1 MHITMNKWSRIL
13 FAPLIKFTEW
23 LGINHPVTLVKIRYF
38 ARFKKRVNLTNPKDL
53 NEKILY
59 LKLFGDTTM
68 WTRCADKYLVRQYVK
83 DMGLEKHL
91 VKLYGVWYNA
101 NDFSMDSL
109 PQSFILK
116 ANNGDGKSSNLIIK
130 NKDDVNEQ
138 QVKRIISEWL
148 SKKNIG
154 ALAAEPQYKNMIPCV
169 IAEELL
175 PIADGDKSL
184 IDYKIW
190 CFNGKAHYVW
200 ACSDRDSNGTEVMT
214 YDLDWNPHPEYS
226 VFDSRY
232 RKGKILPRP
241 KNFETMIH
249 IAETLAEPFPQVRLD
264 LYNIDGCI
272 YFGETTFTSLGGMM
286 DFYSDAFLKEMGD
299 KIDLNYKRN
308 I

>member
-1 MHITMNKWSRIL
+1 MNKWSRIL

-154 ALAAEPQYKNMIPCV
+154 VLAAEPQYKNMIPCV

-232 RKGKILPRP
+232 RKGKILPKP

-272 YFGETTFTSLGGMM
+272 YFG
-286 DFYSDAFLKEMGD
+286 
-299 KIDLNYKRN
+299 
-308 I
+308 

>member
-1 MHITMNKWSRIL
+1 
-13 FAPLIKFTEW
+13 
-23 LGINHPVTLVKIRYF
+23 
-38 ARFKKRVNLTNPKDL
+38 
-53 NEKILY
+53 
-59 LKLFGDTTM
+59 
-68 WTRCADKYLVRQYVK
+68 
-83 DMGLEKHL
+83 
-91 VKLYGVWYNA
+91 
-101 NDFSMDSL
+101 
-109 PQSFILK
+109 
-116 ANNGDGKSSNLIIK
+116 
-130 NKDDVNEQ
+130 
-138 QVKRIISEWL
+138 
-148 SKKNIG
+148 
-154 ALAAEPQYKNMIPCV
+154 MIPCV

-232 RKGKILPRP
+232 RKGKILPKP